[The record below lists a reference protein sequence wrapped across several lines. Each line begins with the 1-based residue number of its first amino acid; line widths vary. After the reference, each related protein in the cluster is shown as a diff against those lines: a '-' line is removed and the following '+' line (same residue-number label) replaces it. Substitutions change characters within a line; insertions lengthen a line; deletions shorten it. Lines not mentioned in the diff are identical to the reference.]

1 MCGIVGTIG
10 KTDTLPF
17 LLEGLGRLEY
27 RGYDSAGVAVVNGT
41 EIQTRKAIGG
51 VSRLVQ
57 AVQENPLHGNP
68 GISHTRWA
76 THGPVTEENAHPHL
90 DASGRLALVHNG
102 VVENHK
108 HLREELVGRGH
119 TFRSQ
124 TDTEVLAHLIGEAFD
139 QNAERNRSA
148 LIHAMQETLRHVRG
162 TYAIAVI
169 HADLGPFLA
178 AARSGSPLV
187 LGVGDQNRFIAS
199 DAAALDG
206 WVEDIIYL
214 KDQDIAALDGETFHI
229 ATVAGGIVTAP
240 KIRKIQVEARATG
253 KGRFP
258 HHMLK
263 EIHEQPDTLREAMK
277 GRLNH
282 EEATARFTGLH
293 RGNEQ
298 LRELKRI
305 ILTGCGTTFHAALA
319 GEYMIE
325 ALARIPVECD
335 YASEFRY
342 RNTPLDPETAVFAMS
357 QSGETA
363 DTLAALRES
372 KRKGALTLGVCNNI
386 FSTISRES
394 DGGIGLRAGVEI
406 GVAATKTFTS
416 ELAILAMLGLMLGRI
431 RDLTQADA
439 EEIIEGLESLPR
451 LVERTLERND
461 LIADIAVKYAKT
473 RNFLFMGRQANFPI
487 ALEGAL
493 KMKEITYIPAS
504 GHPSA
509 ELKHGIIALI
519 NEETPSIV
527 LVPQDEVYEKNISN
541 IEEIKARRGPVIAIG
556 TDGENTLASLCDETI
571 LLPHAPPFLTPF
583 LNAVA
588 LQLLAYHTAVALGCD
603 VDKPRNLAKSV
614 TVE

>member
-1 MCGIVGTIG
+1 MLSG
-10 KTDTLPF
+10 
-17 LLEGLGRLEY
+17 
-27 RGYDSAGVAVVNGT
+27 N
-41 EIQTRKAIGG
+41 EIQTRKAVGG
-51 VSRLVQ
+51 VSQLVDEVERNP
-57 AVQENPLHGNP
+57 VQGSP

-76 THGPVTEENAHPHL
+76 THGSVTTENAHPHL

-108 HLREELVGRGH
+108 HLRDELIGRGH
-119 TFRSQ
+119 IFRSQ
-124 TDTEVLAHLIGEAFD
+124 TDTEVLAHMIGEAFD
-139 QNAERNRSA
+139 QNTERSRSA
-148 LIHAMQETLRHVRG
+148 LLHAMQEALRHVRG
-162 TYAIAVI
+162 PYAI
-169 HADLGPFLA
+169 
-178 AARSGSPLV
+178 
-187 LGVGDQNRFIAS
+187 
-199 DAAALDG
+199 
-206 WVEDIIYL
+206 
-214 KDQDIAALDGETFHI
+214 ALDGESFHLT
-229 ATVAGGIVTAP
+229 TVSGGVASVP
-240 KIRKIQVEARATG
+240 KLRKIEVEARATG
-253 KGRFP
+253 KGLFP

-277 GRLNH
+277 GRLMP
-282 EEATARFTGLH
+282 EESTARFTGLH
-293 RGNEQ
+293 RTNEQ
-298 LRELKRI
+298 LRDLKRI

-325 ALARIPVECD
+325 SLSRIPVECD

-342 RNTPLDPETAVFAMS
+342 RNAPLDPETAVFAMS

-372 KRKGALTLGVCNNI
+372 KRKGALTLGICNNV

-416 ELAILAMLGLMLGRI
+416 ELMILAMLGLMLGRI
-431 RDLTQADA
+431 RDLSQADA
-439 EEIIEGLESLPR
+439 AEIIESLERLPE
-451 LVERTLERND
+451 LVARTLERNN
-461 LIADIAVKYAKT
+461 LIADIAAKYAKT

-487 ALEGAL
+487 AVEGAL
-493 KMKEITYIPAS
+493 KMKEITYIASS

-519 NEETPSIV
+519 NEETPTIV
-527 LVPQDEVYEKNISN
+527 LAPQDDVFEKNVSN

-556 TDGENTLASLCDETI
+556 TEGDNTLASLCDESI
-571 LLPHAPPFLTPF
+571 LLPAAPGFLSPF
-583 LNAVA
+583 LNTVA
-588 LQLLAYHTAVALGCD
+588 LQLLAYHTAVALGCN

>member
-1 MCGIVGTIG
+1 
-10 KTDTLPF
+10 
-17 LLEGLGRLEY
+17 
-27 RGYDSAGVAVVNGT
+27 
-41 EIQTRKAIGG
+41 
-51 VSRLVQ
+51 
-57 AVQENPLHGNP
+57 
-68 GISHTRWA
+68 
-76 THGPVTEENAHPHL
+76 
-90 DASGRLALVHNG
+90 
-102 VVENHK
+102 
-108 HLREELVGRGH
+108 
-119 TFRSQ
+119 
-124 TDTEVLAHLIGEAFD
+124 
-139 QNAERNRSA
+139 
-148 LIHAMQETLRHVRG
+148 
-162 TYAIAVI
+162 
-169 HADLGPFLA
+169 
-178 AARSGSPLV
+178 
-187 LGVGDQNRFIAS
+187 
-199 DAAALDG
+199 
-206 WVEDIIYL
+206 
-214 KDQDIAALDGETFHI
+214 
-229 ATVAGGIVTAP
+229 
-240 KIRKIQVEARATG
+240 
-253 KGRFP
+253 
-258 HHMLK
+258 MLK

-439 EEIIEGLESLPR
+439 EEIIVGLESLPR

-519 NEETPSIV
+519 NEETPSVV
-527 LVPQDEVYEKNISN
+527 LVPQDEVFEKNISN

-583 LNAVA
+583 LNAIA

>member
-27 RGYDSAGVAVVNGT
+27 RGYDSAGVAVVNEN
-41 EIQTRKAIGG
+41 EIKIRKAVGA
-51 VSRLVQ
+51 VSQLVDEVGRNP
-57 AVQENPLHGNP
+57 VQGNP

-76 THGPVTEENAHPHL
+76 THGGVTTENAHPHV

-108 HLREELVGRGH
+108 HLREELIGRGH
-119 TFRSQ
+119 IFRSQ
-124 TDTEVLAHLIGEAFD
+124 TDTEVLAHLIGESFD
-139 QNAERNRSA
+139 QNTNRNRSA
-148 LIHAMQETLRHVRG
+148 LLHAMQEALRHVRG
-162 TYAIAVI
+162 TYAIALI
-169 HADLGPFLA
+169 HADLGRFLA

-187 LGVGDQNRFIAS
+187 LGIGKDSQFIAS

-206 WVEDIIYL
+206 WVQNVVYL
-214 KDQDIAALDGETFHI
+214 KDQDIAALDGESFHI
-229 ATVAGGIVTAP
+229 TKVNGSEATAP
-240 KIRKIQVEARATG
+240 KLQKIEVEARATG
-253 KGRFP
+253 KGVFP
-258 HHMLK
+258 HFMLK
-263 EIHEQPDTLREAMK
+263 EIHEQPHALREAMK
-277 GRLNH
+277 GRMIP

-293 RGNEQ
+293 RTNEQ
-298 LRELKRI
+298 LRDLKRI

-325 ALARIPVECD
+325 EFARIPVECD

-342 RNTPLDPETAVFAMS
+342 RNAPLDTETAVFAMS

-372 KRKGALTLGVCNNI
+372 KRKGALTLGICNNV

-416 ELAILAMLGLMLGRI
+416 ELLILAMLGLMLGRI
-431 RDLTQADA
+431 RDLSQADA
-439 EEIIEGLESLPR
+439 MEIIDGLDELPG
-451 LVERTLERND
+451 LVARTLEREK
-461 LIADIAVKYAKT
+461 LIAGIAAKYAKA

-493 KMKEITYIPAS
+493 KMKEITYIPSA

-519 NEETPSIV
+519 NEETPTIV
-527 LVPQDEVYEKNISN
+527 LAPQDEVFEKNVSN

-556 TDGENTLASLCDETI
+556 TEGDKTLESLCDETI
-571 LLPHAPPFLTPF
+571 LLPAAPGFLSPF
-583 LNAVA
+583 LNTVA
-588 LQLLAYHTAVALGCD
+588 LQLLAYHTAVILGCD

>member
-17 LLEGLGRLEY
+17 LLEGLARLEY
-27 RGYDSAGVAVVNGT
+27 RGYDSAGVAVVNEN
-41 EIQTRKAIGG
+41 EIKIRKAVGG
-51 VSRLVQ
+51 VSQLVEEVGRNP
-57 AVQENPLHGNP
+57 VQGNP

-76 THGPVTEENAHPHL
+76 THGSVTTENAHPHL

-119 TFRSQ
+119 TFHSQ
-124 TDTEVLAHLIGEAFD
+124 TDTEVLAHLIGESFD
-139 QNAERNRSA
+139 QNTDRNRSA
-148 LIHAMQETLRHVRG
+148 LLHAMQEALRHVRG
-162 TYAIAVI
+162 TYAIALI
-169 HADLGPFLA
+169 HADLGRFLA

-187 LGVGDQNRFIAS
+187 LGIGKDAQFIAS

-206 WVEDIIYL
+206 WVQDVVYL
-214 KDQDIAALDGETFHI
+214 KDQDIAALDGESFHI
-229 ATVAGGIVTAP
+229 AKVNGSEAAVP
-240 KIRKIQVEARATG
+240 KLRKIEVEARATG
-253 KGRFP
+253 KGGFP
-258 HHMLK
+258 HFMLK
-263 EIHEQPDTLREAMK
+263 EIHEQPHALREGMK
-277 GRLNH
+277 GRIIL

-293 RGNEQ
+293 RTNEQ
-298 LRELKRI
+298 LRDLKRI

-325 ALARIPVECD
+325 SLARTPVECD

-342 RNTPLDPETAVFAMS
+342 RNAPLDSETAVFVMS

-372 KRKGALTLGVCNNI
+372 KRKGALTLGICNNV
-386 FSTISRES
+386 FSTIGRES

-416 ELAILAMLGLMLGRI
+416 ELLILAMLGLMLGRI
-431 RDLTQADA
+431 RDLSQADGM
-439 EEIIEGLESLPR
+439 EVIEGLDELPG
-451 LVERTLERND
+451 LVARTLEREQI
-461 LIADIAVKYAKT
+461 IAGIAAKYAT
-473 RNFLFMGRQANFPI
+473 ARNFLFMGRQANFPI

-493 KMKEITYIPAS
+493 KMKEITYIPSA

-519 NEETPSIV
+519 NEETPTIV
-527 LVPQDEVYEKNISN
+527 LAPQDEVFEKNISN

-556 TDGENTLASLCDETI
+556 SEGDKTLESLCDATI
-571 LLPHAPPFLTPF
+571 LLPAAPAFLSPF
-583 LNAVA
+583 LNTVA
-588 LQLLAYHTAVALGCD
+588 LQLLAYHTAVILGCD
-603 VDKPRNLAKSV
+603 VDKPRNLAKCV

>member
-27 RGYDSAGVAVVNGT
+27 RGYDSAGVAVVNEN
-41 EIQTRKAIGG
+41 EIKIRKAVGG
-51 VSRLVQ
+51 VSQLVEEVGRNP
-57 AVQENPLHGNP
+57 VQGNP

-76 THGPVTEENAHPHL
+76 THGGVTTENAHPHV

-108 HLREELVGRGH
+108 HLREELIGRGH
-119 TFRSQ
+119 IFRSQ
-124 TDTEVLAHLIGEAFD
+124 TDTEVLAHLIGESFD
-139 QNAERNRSA
+139 QNTDRNRSA
-148 LIHAMQETLRHVRG
+148 LLHAMQEALRHVRG
-162 TYAIAVI
+162 TYAIALI
-169 HADLGPFLA
+169 HADLGRFLA

-187 LGVGDQNRFIAS
+187 LGIGKDSQFIAS

-206 WVEDIIYL
+206 WVQDVVYL
-214 KDQDIAALDGETFHI
+214 KDQDIAALDGESFHI
-229 ATVAGGIVTAP
+229 AKVNGSEAAVP
-240 KIRKIQVEARATG
+240 KLRKIEVEARATG
-253 KGRFP
+253 KGVFP
-258 HHMLK
+258 HFMLK
-263 EIHEQPDTLREAMK
+263 EIHEQPHALREAMK
-277 GRLNH
+277 GRMIP

-293 RGNEQ
+293 RTNEQ
-298 LRELKRI
+298 LRDLNRI

-325 ALARIPVECD
+325 EFARIPVECD

-342 RNTPLDPETAVFAMS
+342 RNAPLDTETAVFAMS

-372 KRKGALTLGVCNNI
+372 KRKGALTLGICNNV

-416 ELAILAMLGLMLGRI
+416 ELLILAMLGLMLGRI
-431 RDLTQADA
+431 RDLSQADA
-439 EEIIEGLESLPR
+439 MEIIDGFDNLPGL
-451 LVERTLERND
+451 VARTLECEQV
-461 LIADIAVKYAKT
+461 IAGIAAKYAKA

-493 KMKEITYIPAS
+493 KMKEITYIPSA

-519 NEETPSIV
+519 NEETPTIV
-527 LVPQDEVYEKNISN
+527 LAPQDEVFEKNVSN
-541 IEEIKARRGPVIAIG
+541 IEEIRARRGPVIAIG
-556 TDGENTLASLCDETI
+556 TEGDKTLESLCDETI
-571 LLPHAPPFLTPF
+571 LLPAAPGFLSPF
-583 LNAVA
+583 LNTVA
-588 LQLLAYHTAVALGCD
+588 LQLLAYHTAVILGCD

>member
-1 MCGIVGTIG
+1 MCGIVGAIG
-10 KTDTLPF
+10 KMDTLPF

-27 RGYDSAGVAVVNGT
+27 RGYDSAGVAVLNGN
-41 EIQTRKAIGG
+41 EVQTRKALGG
-51 VSRLVQ
+51 VARLVQ
-57 AVQENPLHGNP
+57 EVAENPLKGSP

-76 THGPVTEENAHPHL
+76 THGAVTPENAHPHL

-108 HLREELVGRGH
+108 HLREELAGRGH
-119 TFRSQ
+119 IFRSQ
-124 TDTEVLAHLIGEAFD
+124 TDTEVLAHLIGEVFD
-139 QNAERNRSA
+139 QSAERNRSA

-162 TYAIAVI
+162 TYAIAII

-187 LGVGDQNRFIAS
+187 LGIGKEAGFIAS

-206 WVEDIIYL
+206 WVEDLIYL
-214 KDQDIAALDGETFHI
+214 KDQDIAALDGETFHL
-229 ATVAGGIVTAP
+229 ATVSGNTAGAP
-240 KIRKIQVEARATG
+240 KLRKIEVEARSNG

-263 EIHEQPDTLREAMK
+263 EIHEQPDTLREGMK
-277 GRLNH
+277 GRLCQDQ
-282 EEATARFTGLH
+282 ATVRFTGLH
-293 RGNEQ
+293 RSNEQ
-298 LRELKRI
+298 LREVKRI

-319 GEYMIE
+319 GEYLIE
-325 ALARIPVECD
+325 GIAQLPVECD

-342 RNTPLDPETAVFAMS
+342 RNAPLDAETAVFAMS

-372 KRKGALTLGVCNNI
+372 KRKGALTLGICNNV

-416 ELAILAMLGLMLGRI
+416 ELLILAMLGLLLGRI
-431 RDLTQADA
+431 RNLSQTDA
-439 EEIIEGLESLPR
+439 AKIIEGLENLPSL
-451 LVERTLERND
+451 VARTLERESQITE
-461 LIADIAVKYAKT
+461 IATKYAKT
-473 RNFLFMGRQANFPI
+473 RNFLFMGRQSNFPI

-519 NEETPSIV
+519 NEETPTVV
-527 LVPQDEVYEKNISN
+527 LAPQDEVFEKNVSN

-556 TDGENTLASLCDETI
+556 TQGDNTLTSLCDETI
-571 LLPHAPPFLTPF
+571 LLPETTSYLNPF
-583 LNAVA
+583 LNTVA
-588 LQLLAYHTAVALGCD
+588 LQLLAYHTAVVLGCD

>member
-27 RGYDSAGVAVVNGT
+27 RGYDSAGVAVVNDN
-41 EIQTRKAIGG
+41 EIKIRKAVGG
-51 VSRLVQ
+51 VSRLVEEVGRNP
-57 AVQENPLHGNP
+57 VQGNP

-76 THGPVTEENAHPHL
+76 THGSVTTENAHPHL

-124 TDTEVLAHLIGEAFD
+124 TDTEVLAHLIGESFD
-139 QNAERNRSA
+139 QNTDRNRSA
-148 LIHAMQETLRHVRG
+148 LLHAMQEALRHVRG
-162 TYAIAVI
+162 TYAIALI
-169 HADLGPFLA
+169 HADLGRFLA

-187 LGVGDQNRFIAS
+187 LGIGKDAQFIAS

-206 WVEDIIYL
+206 WVQDVIYL
-214 KDQDIAALDGETFHI
+214 KDQDIAALDGESFHI
-229 ATVAGGIVTAP
+229 AKVNGSEASVP
-240 KIRKIQVEARATG
+240 KLRKIEVEARATG
-253 KGRFP
+253 KGGFP
-258 HHMLK
+258 HFMLK
-263 EIHEQPDTLREAMK
+263 EIHEQPHALREAMK
-277 GRLNH
+277 GRIIP

-293 RGNEQ
+293 RTNEQ
-298 LRELKRI
+298 LRDLKRI

-325 ALARIPVECD
+325 DLARIPVECD

-342 RNTPLDPETAVFAMS
+342 RNAPLDSETAVFAMS

-372 KRKGALTLGVCNNI
+372 KRKGALTLGICNNV

-416 ELAILAMLGLMLGRI
+416 ELLILAMLGLMLGRI
-431 RDLTQADA
+431 RDLSQADA
-439 EEIIEGLESLPR
+439 LEIINGLDELPG
-451 LVERTLERND
+451 LVARTLEREQT
-461 LIADIAVKYAKT
+461 IAGIAAKYAKA

-493 KMKEITYIPAS
+493 KMKEITYIPSA

-519 NEETPSIV
+519 NEETPTIV
-527 LVPQDEVYEKNISN
+527 LAPQDEVFEKNVSN

-556 TDGENTLASLCDETI
+556 TEGDKTLESLCDETI
-571 LLPHAPPFLTPF
+571 LLPAAPGFLSPF
-583 LNAVA
+583 LNTVA
-588 LQLLAYHTAVALGCD
+588 LQLLAYHTAVILGCD

>member
-27 RGYDSAGVAVVNGT
+27 RGYDSAGVAVLSGN
-41 EIQTRKAIGG
+41 EIQTRKAVGG
-51 VSRLVQ
+51 VAHLVEEV
-57 AVQENPLHGNP
+57 ANNPLQGNP

-76 THGPVTEENAHPHL
+76 THGGVTTENAHPHL
-90 DASGRLALVHNG
+90 DASGKLALVHNG

-108 HLREELVGRGH
+108 HLREELIGRGH
-119 TFRSQ
+119 VFRSQ

-139 QNAERNRSA
+139 QNTDRNRSA
-148 LIHAMQETLRHVRG
+148 LLHAMQEALRHVRG

-169 HADLGPFLA
+169 HADLGRFLA

-187 LGVGDQNRFIAS
+187 LGIGKDAQFIAS

-206 WVEDIIYL
+206 WVQDIIYL
-214 KDQDIAALDGETFHI
+214 KDQDIAALDGESFHL
-229 ATVAGGIVTAP
+229 ATVNGSTAAAP
-240 KIRKIQVEARATG
+240 KLRKIEVEARATG
-253 KGRFP
+253 KGLFP

-277 GRLNH
+277 GRLIP

-293 RGNEQ
+293 RTNEQ
-298 LRELKRI
+298 LRDLKRI

-325 ALARIPVECD
+325 SLSRIPVECD

-342 RNTPLDPETAVFAMS
+342 RNAPLDPETAVFAMS

-372 KRKGALTLGVCNNI
+372 KRKGALTLGICNNV

-394 DGGIGLRAGVEI
+394 DGGVGLRAGVEI

-416 ELAILAMLGLMLGRI
+416 ELVILAMLGLMLGRI
-431 RDLTQADA
+431 RDLSQADA
-439 EEIIEGLESLPR
+439 AEIIESLERLPD
-451 LVERTLERND
+451 LVARTLERD
-461 LIADIAVKYAKT
+461 TLIAEIAAKYAKT

-493 KMKEITYIPAS
+493 KMKEITYIASS

-519 NEETPSIV
+519 NEETPTIV
-527 LVPQDEVYEKNISN
+527 LAPQDDVFEKNVSN
-541 IEEIKARRGPVIAIG
+541 IEEIKARRGPVIGIG
-556 TDGENTLASLCDETI
+556 TDGDGTLASVCDDTV
-571 LLPHAPPFLTPF
+571 LLPAAPGFLTPF
-583 LNAVA
+583 LNTIA
-588 LQLLAYHTAVALGCD
+588 LQLLAYHAAVALGCN

>member
-27 RGYDSAGVAVVNGT
+27 RGYDSAGVAVVNEN
-41 EIQTRKAIGG
+41 EIKIRKAVGA
-51 VSRLVQ
+51 VSQLVDEVGRNP
-57 AVQENPLHGNP
+57 VQGNP

-76 THGPVTEENAHPHL
+76 THGGVTTENAHPHV

-108 HLREELVGRGH
+108 HLREELIGRGH
-119 TFRSQ
+119 IFRSQ
-124 TDTEVLAHLIGEAFD
+124 TDTEVLAHLIGESFD
-139 QNAERNRSA
+139 QNTNRNRSA
-148 LIHAMQETLRHVRG
+148 LLHAMQEALRHVRG
-162 TYAIAVI
+162 TYAIALI
-169 HADLGPFLA
+169 HADLGRFLA

-187 LGVGDQNRFIAS
+187 LGIGKDSQFIAS

-206 WVEDIIYL
+206 WVQDVVYL
-214 KDQDIAALDGETFHI
+214 KDQDIAALDGESFHI
-229 ATVAGGIVTAP
+229 TKVNGSEATAP
-240 KIRKIQVEARATG
+240 KLQKIEVEARATG
-253 KGRFP
+253 KGVFP
-258 HHMLK
+258 HFMLK
-263 EIHEQPDTLREAMK
+263 EIHEQPHALREAMK
-277 GRLNH
+277 GRMIP

-293 RGNEQ
+293 RTNEQ
-298 LRELKRI
+298 LRDLKRI

-325 ALARIPVECD
+325 ELARIPVECD

-342 RNTPLDPETAVFAMS
+342 RNAPLDSETAVFAMS

-372 KRKGALTLGVCNNI
+372 KRKGALTLGICNNV

-416 ELAILAMLGLMLGRI
+416 ELLILAMLGLMLGRI
-431 RDLTQADA
+431 RDLSQADA
-439 EEIIEGLESLPR
+439 LEIINGLDELPG
-451 LVERTLERND
+451 LVARTLEREQI
-461 LIADIAVKYAKT
+461 IAGIAAKYAKA

-493 KMKEITYIPAS
+493 KMKEITYIPSA

-519 NEETPSIV
+519 NEETPTIV
-527 LVPQDEVYEKNISN
+527 LAPQDEVFEKNVSN

-556 TDGENTLASLCDETI
+556 TEGDKTLESLCDETI
-571 LLPHAPPFLTPF
+571 LLPAVPGFLSPF
-583 LNAVA
+583 LNTVA
-588 LQLLAYHTAVALGCD
+588 LQLLAYHTAVILGCD

>member
-27 RGYDSAGVAVVNGT
+27 RGYDSAGVAVVNEN
-41 EIQTRKAIGG
+41 EIKIRKAVGG
-51 VSRLVQ
+51 VSQLVEEVGRNP
-57 AVQENPLHGNP
+57 VQGNP

-76 THGPVTEENAHPHL
+76 THGSVTMENAHPHM

-119 TFRSQ
+119 TFHSQ
-124 TDTEVLAHLIGEAFD
+124 TDTEVLAHLIGESFD
-139 QNAERNRSA
+139 QNADRNRSA
-148 LIHAMQETLRHVRG
+148 LLHAMQEALRHVRG
-162 TYAIAVI
+162 TYAIALI
-169 HADLGPFLA
+169 HADLGRFLA

-187 LGVGDQNRFIAS
+187 LGIGKDAQFIAS

-206 WVEDIIYL
+206 WVQDVVYL
-214 KDQDIAALDGETFHI
+214 KDQDIAALDGESFHI
-229 ATVAGGIVTAP
+229 AKVNGSEAAVP
-240 KIRKIQVEARATG
+240 KLRKIEVEARATG
-253 KGRFP
+253 KGGFP
-258 HHMLK
+258 HFMLK
-263 EIHEQPDTLREAMK
+263 EIHEQPHALREAMK
-277 GRLNH
+277 GRIIL

-293 RGNEQ
+293 RTNEQ
-298 LRELKRI
+298 LRDLKRI

-325 ALARIPVECD
+325 SLARIPVECD

-342 RNTPLDPETAVFAMS
+342 RNAPLDSETAVFVMS

-372 KRKGALTLGVCNNI
+372 KRKGALTLGICNNI
-386 FSTISRES
+386 FSTIGRES

-416 ELAILAMLGLMLGRI
+416 ELLILAMLGLMLGRI
-431 RDLTQADA
+431 RDLSQADA
-439 EEIIEGLESLPR
+439 MEVIEGLDELPG
-451 LVERTLERND
+451 LVARTLEREQI
-461 LIADIAVKYAKT
+461 IAGIAAKYAT
-473 RNFLFMGRQANFPI
+473 ARNFLFMGRQANFPI

-493 KMKEITYIPAS
+493 KMKEITYIPSA

-519 NEETPSIV
+519 NEETPTIV
-527 LVPQDEVYEKNISN
+527 HAPQDEVFEKNVSN
-541 IEEIKARRGPVIAIG
+541 IEEIRARRGPVIAIG
-556 TDGENTLASLCDETI
+556 TEGDKTLESLCDETI
-571 LLPHAPPFLTPF
+571 LLPAAPGFLSPF
-583 LNAVA
+583 LNTVA
-588 LQLLAYHTAVALGCD
+588 LQLLAYHTAVILGCD

>member
-10 KTDTLPF
+10 KSDTLPF

-27 RGYDSAGVAVVNGT
+27 RGYDSAGVAVLNGNG
-41 EIQTRKAIGG
+41 IQTRKAIGG
-51 VSRLVQ
+51 VSRLVK
-57 AVQENPLHGNP
+57 AVQENPVHGNP

-76 THGPVTEENAHPHL
+76 THGAVTEENAHPHL

-139 QNAERNRSA
+139 QNTERNRSA
-148 LIHAMQETLRHVRG
+148 LLHAMQETLRHVRG

-187 LGVGDQNRFIAS
+187 LGIGDENRFIAS

-229 ATVAGGIVTAP
+229 ATVDGGISAAP
-240 KIRKIQVEARATG
+240 KIRKIEVEARATG

-263 EIHEQPDTLREAMK
+263 EIHEQPETLREAMK

-342 RNTPLDPETAVFAMS
+342 RNSPLDPETAVFAMS

-372 KRKGALTLGVCNNI
+372 KRKGALTLGICNNV

-431 RDLTQADA
+431 RDLTQSEAA
-439 EEIIEGLESLPR
+439 EIIEGLESLPR
-451 LVERTLERND
+451 LVARTLERND
-461 LIADIAVKYAKT
+461 LIASIAVKYAKT
-473 RNFLFMGRQANFPI
+473 RNYLFMGRQANFPI

-527 LVPQDEVYEKNISN
+527 LAPQDEVFEKNVSN

>member
-27 RGYDSAGVAVVNGT
+27 RGYDSAGVAVLSGN
-41 EIQTRKAIGG
+41 EIKIRKAVGG
-51 VSRLVQ
+51 VSQLVDEVGRNP
-57 AVQENPLHGNP
+57 VQGNP

-76 THGPVTEENAHPHL
+76 THGGVTTANAHPHL
-90 DASGRLALVHNG
+90 DASGKLALVHNG
-102 VVENHK
+102 VLENHK
-108 HLREELVGRGH
+108 HLREELIGRGH
-119 TFRSQ
+119 AFRSE
-124 TDTEVLAHLIGEAFD
+124 TDTEVLAHLIGEVFD
-139 QNAERNRSA
+139 QNSERNRPA
-148 LIHAMQETLRHVRG
+148 LLHAMQEALRRVRG

-169 HADLGPFLA
+169 HADLGRFLG

-187 LGVGDQNRFIAS
+187 LGIGREAQFIAS

-206 WVEDIIYL
+206 WAQDVIYL
-214 KDQDIAALDGETFHI
+214 KDQDIAALDGESFLL
-229 ATVAGGIVTAP
+229 AKVDGMEAAAP
-240 KIRKIQVEARATG
+240 KLRKIQIESRATG
-253 KGRFP
+253 KGPFP
-258 HHMLK
+258 HYMLK
-263 EIHEQPDTLREAMK
+263 EIHEQPQALREAMK
-277 GRLNH
+277 GRMAP
-282 EEATARFTGLH
+282 EDGGVRFTGLH
-293 RGNEQ
+293 RTNEQ

-325 ALARIPVECD
+325 YLARIPVECD

-342 RNTPLDPETAVFAMS
+342 RNAPLDSETAVFAMS

-372 KRKGALTLGVCNNI
+372 KRKGALTLGICNNV

-394 DGGIGLRAGVEI
+394 DGGIGLRAGAEI

-416 ELAILAMLGLMLGRI
+416 ELLILTMLGLMLGRI
-431 RDLTQADA
+431 RDLSESDA
-439 EEIIEGLESLPR
+439 MEIIRGLEDLPG
-451 LVERTLERND
+451 LVARTIESEQR
-461 LIADIAVKYAKT
+461 IADIAAKYAKA

-493 KMKEITYIPAS
+493 KMKEITYIPAA

-519 NEETPSIV
+519 NEETPTIV
-527 LVPQDEVYEKNISN
+527 LAPQDEVFEKNVGN

-556 TDGENTLASLCDETI
+556 TEGDATLASLCDDSI
-571 LLPHAPPFLTPF
+571 LLPSGPGFLSPF

-588 LQLLAYHTAVALGCD
+588 LQLLAYHTAVILGCD

>member
-27 RGYDSAGVAVVNGT
+27 RGYDSAGVAVVNEN
-41 EIQTRKAIGG
+41 EIKIRKAVGA
-51 VSRLVQ
+51 VSQLVDEVGRNP
-57 AVQENPLHGNP
+57 VQGNP

-76 THGPVTEENAHPHL
+76 THGGVTTENAHPHV

-108 HLREELVGRGH
+108 HLREELIGRGH
-119 TFRSQ
+119 IFRSQ
-124 TDTEVLAHLIGEAFD
+124 TDTEVLAHLIGESFD
-139 QNAERNRSA
+139 QNTNRNRSA
-148 LIHAMQETLRHVRG
+148 LLHAMQEALRHVRG
-162 TYAIAVI
+162 TYAIALI
-169 HADLGPFLA
+169 HADLGRFLA

-187 LGVGDQNRFIAS
+187 LGIGKDSQFIAS

-206 WVEDIIYL
+206 WVQDVVYL
-214 KDQDIAALDGETFHI
+214 KDQDIAALDGESFHI
-229 ATVAGGIVTAP
+229 TKVNGSEATAP
-240 KIRKIQVEARATG
+240 KLQKIEVEARATG
-253 KGRFP
+253 KGVFP
-258 HHMLK
+258 HFMLK
-263 EIHEQPDTLREAMK
+263 EIHEQPHALREAMK
-277 GRLNH
+277 GRMIP

-293 RGNEQ
+293 RTNEQ
-298 LRELKRI
+298 LRDLKRI

-325 ALARIPVECD
+325 DLARIPVECD

-342 RNTPLDPETAVFAMS
+342 RNAPLDSETAVFAMS

-372 KRKGALTLGVCNNI
+372 KRKGALTLGICNNV

-416 ELAILAMLGLMLGRI
+416 ELLILAMLGLMLGRI
-431 RDLTQADA
+431 RDLSQADA
-439 EEIIEGLESLPR
+439 MEIIDGLDELPG
-451 LVERTLERND
+451 LVARTLEREK
-461 LIADIAVKYAKT
+461 LIAGIAAKYAKA

-493 KMKEITYIPAS
+493 KMKEITYIPSA

-519 NEETPSIV
+519 NEETPTIV
-527 LVPQDEVYEKNISN
+527 LAPQDEVFEKNVSN

-556 TDGENTLASLCDETI
+556 TEGDKTLESLCDETI
-571 LLPHAPPFLTPF
+571 LLPAAPGFLSPF
-583 LNAVA
+583 LNTVA
-588 LQLLAYHTAVALGCD
+588 LQLLAYHTAVILGCD

>member
-1 MCGIVGTIG
+1 MCGIVGAVG
-10 KTDTLPF
+10 ENDTMPF

-27 RGYDSAGVAVVNGT
+27 RGYDSAGVAVLNRN
-41 EIQTRKAIGG
+41 EIETRKALGG
-51 VSRLVQ
+51 VARLVQ
-57 AVQENPLHGNP
+57 EVAEHPLRGSP

-76 THGPVTEENAHPHL
+76 THGAVTPENAHPHL

-102 VVENHK
+102 VIENHK
-108 HLREELVGRGH
+108 HLREELAGRGH
-119 TFRSQ
+119 IFRSQ
-124 TDTEVLAHLIGEAFD
+124 TDTEVLAHLIGETFD
-139 QNAERNRSA
+139 QTPARNRSA

-162 TYAIAVI
+162 TYAIAII
-169 HADLGPFLA
+169 HADLGQFLA

-187 LGVGDQNRFIAS
+187 LGIGKEARFVAS
-199 DAAALDG
+199 DGAALDG
-206 WVEDIIYL
+206 WVDDLIYL
-214 KDQDIAALDGETFHI
+214 KDQDIAALDGETFHL
-229 ATVAGGIVTAP
+229 ATVSGNSAGAP
-240 KIRKIQVEARATG
+240 KLRKIEVEARSTG

-263 EIHEQPDTLREAMK
+263 EIHEQPETLREGMK
-277 GRLNH
+277 GRLCH
-282 EEATARFTGLH
+282 EEATVRFTGLH
-293 RGNEQ
+293 RTNEQ
-298 LRELKRI
+298 LRDLKRI

-319 GEYMIE
+319 GEYLIE
-325 ALARIPVECD
+325 GISQVPVECD

-342 RNTPLDPETAVFAMS
+342 RNAPLDPETAVFAMS

-372 KRKGALTLGVCNNI
+372 KRKGALTLGICNNV

-416 ELAILAMLGLMLGRI
+416 ELLILAMLGLLLGRI
-431 RDLTQADA
+431 RNLSHGDA
-439 EEIIEGLESLPR
+439 AEIIESLERLPEM
-451 LVERTLERND
+451 VARTLERD
-461 LIADIAVKYAKT
+461 ARIAEIASKYAKT
-473 RNFLFMGRQANFPI
+473 RNFLFLGRQANFPI

-504 GHPSA
+504 GHPTA
-509 ELKHGIIALI
+509 ELKHGIIALV
-519 NEETPSIV
+519 NEETPTIV
-527 LVPQDEVYEKNISN
+527 LAPQDEVFEKNISN

-556 TDGENTLASLCDETI
+556 TQGDNTLGSLCDETI
-571 LLPHAPPFLTPF
+571 LLPEGPLMLAPF
-583 LNAVA
+583 LNTVA

>member
-1 MCGIVGTIG
+1 M
-10 KTDTLPF
+10 
-17 LLEGLGRLEY
+17 
-27 RGYDSAGVAVVNGT
+27 AVVNDN
-41 EIQTRKAIGG
+41 EIKIRKAVGG
-51 VSRLVQ
+51 VSRLVEEVGRNP
-57 AVQENPLHGNP
+57 VQGNP

-76 THGPVTEENAHPHL
+76 THGSVTTENAHPHL

-124 TDTEVLAHLIGEAFD
+124 TDTEVLAHLIGESFD
-139 QNAERNRSA
+139 QNTDRNRSA
-148 LIHAMQETLRHVRG
+148 LLHAMQEALRHVRG
-162 TYAIAVI
+162 TYAIALI
-169 HADLGPFLA
+169 HADLGRFLA

-187 LGVGDQNRFIAS
+187 LGIGKDAQFIAS

-206 WVEDIIYL
+206 WVQDVIYL
-214 KDQDIAALDGETFHI
+214 KDQDIAALDGESFHI
-229 ATVAGGIVTAP
+229 AKVNGSEASVP
-240 KIRKIQVEARATG
+240 KLRKIEVEARATG
-253 KGRFP
+253 KGGFP
-258 HHMLK
+258 HFMLK
-263 EIHEQPDTLREAMK
+263 EIHEQPHALREAMK
-277 GRLNH
+277 GRIIP

-293 RGNEQ
+293 RTNEQ
-298 LRELKRI
+298 LRDLKRI

-325 ALARIPVECD
+325 DLARIPVECD

-342 RNTPLDPETAVFAMS
+342 RNAPLDSETAVFAMS

-372 KRKGALTLGVCNNI
+372 KRKGALTLGICNNV

-416 ELAILAMLGLMLGRI
+416 ELLILAMLGLMLGRI
-431 RDLTQADA
+431 RDLSQADA
-439 EEIIEGLESLPR
+439 LEIINGLDELPG
-451 LVERTLERND
+451 LVARTLEREQT
-461 LIADIAVKYAKT
+461 IAGIAAKYAKA

-493 KMKEITYIPAS
+493 KMKEITYIPSA

-519 NEETPSIV
+519 NEETPTIV
-527 LVPQDEVYEKNISN
+527 LAPQDEVFEKNVSN

-556 TDGENTLASLCDETI
+556 TEGDKTLESLCDETI
-571 LLPHAPPFLTPF
+571 LLPAAPGFLSPF
-583 LNAVA
+583 LNTVA
-588 LQLLAYHTAVALGCD
+588 LQILAYHTAVILGCD

>member
-27 RGYDSAGVAVVNGT
+27 RGYDSAGVAVVNEN
-41 EIQTRKAIGG
+41 EIKIRKAVGG
-51 VSRLVQ
+51 VSRLVEEVGRNP
-57 AVQENPLHGNP
+57 VQGNP

-76 THGPVTEENAHPHL
+76 THGSVTTENAHPHV

-119 TFRSQ
+119 IFRSQ
-124 TDTEVLAHLIGEAFD
+124 TDTEVLAHLIGESFD
-139 QNAERNRSA
+139 QNTDRNRSA
-148 LIHAMQETLRHVRG
+148 LLHAMQEALRHVRG
-162 TYAIAVI
+162 TYAIALI
-169 HADLGPFLA
+169 HADLGRFLA

-187 LGVGDQNRFIAS
+187 LGIGKDAQFIAS

-206 WVEDIIYL
+206 WVQDVIYL
-214 KDQDIAALDGETFHI
+214 KDQDIAALDGESFHI
-229 ATVAGGIVTAP
+229 AKVNGSEAAVP
-240 KIRKIQVEARATG
+240 KLRKIEVEARATG
-253 KGRFP
+253 KGGFP
-258 HHMLK
+258 HFMLK
-263 EIHEQPDTLREAMK
+263 EIHEQPHALREAMK
-277 GRLNH
+277 GRIIA

-293 RGNEQ
+293 RTNEQ
-298 LRELKRI
+298 LRDLKRI

-325 ALARIPVECD
+325 DLARIPVECD

-342 RNTPLDPETAVFAMS
+342 RNAPLDSETAVFAMS

-372 KRKGALTLGVCNNI
+372 KRKGALTLGICNNV

-416 ELAILAMLGLMLGRI
+416 ELLILAMLGLMLGRI
-431 RDLTQADA
+431 RDLSQADA
-439 EEIIEGLESLPR
+439 LEIINGLDELPG
-451 LVERTLERND
+451 LVARTLEREQ
-461 LIADIAVKYAKT
+461 LIAGIAAKYAKA

-493 KMKEITYIPAS
+493 KMKEITYIPSA

-519 NEETPSIV
+519 NEETPTIV
-527 LVPQDEVYEKNISN
+527 LAPQDEVFEKNVSN

-556 TDGENTLASLCDETI
+556 TEGDKTLESLCDETI
-571 LLPHAPPFLTPF
+571 LLPAVPGFLSPF
-583 LNAVA
+583 LNTVA
-588 LQLLAYHTAVALGCD
+588 LQLLAYHTAVILGCD

>member
-27 RGYDSAGVAVVNGT
+27 RGYDSAGVAVVNEN
-41 EIQTRKAIGG
+41 EIKIRKAVGG
-51 VSRLVQ
+51 VSQLVEEVGRNP
-57 AVQENPLHGNP
+57 VQGNP

-76 THGPVTEENAHPHL
+76 THGSVTMENAHPHM

-108 HLREELVGRGH
+108 HLREELIGRGH
-119 TFRSQ
+119 IFRSQ
-124 TDTEVLAHLIGEAFD
+124 TDTEVLAHLIGESFD
-139 QNAERNRSA
+139 QNTDRNRSA
-148 LIHAMQETLRHVRG
+148 LLHAMQEALRHVRG
-162 TYAIAVI
+162 TYAIALI
-169 HADLGPFLA
+169 HADLGRFLA

-187 LGVGDQNRFIAS
+187 LGIGKDSQFIAS

-206 WVEDIIYL
+206 WVQDVVYL
-214 KDQDIAALDGETFHI
+214 KDQDIAALDGESFHI
-229 ATVAGGIVTAP
+229 AKVNGSEAAVP
-240 KIRKIQVEARATG
+240 KLRKIEVEARATG
-253 KGRFP
+253 KGVFP
-258 HHMLK
+258 HFMLK
-263 EIHEQPDTLREAMK
+263 EIHEQPHALREAMK
-277 GRLNH
+277 GRMIP
-282 EEATARFTGLH
+282 EEATAHFTGLH
-293 RGNEQ
+293 RTNEQ
-298 LRELKRI
+298 LRDLKRI

-325 ALARIPVECD
+325 DFARIPVECD

-342 RNTPLDPETAVFAMS
+342 RNAPLDTETAVFAMS

-372 KRKGALTLGVCNNI
+372 KRKGALTLGICNNV

-416 ELAILAMLGLMLGRI
+416 ELLILAMLGLMLGRI
-431 RDLTQADA
+431 RDLSQADA
-439 EEIIEGLESLPR
+439 IEIIDGLDELPG
-451 LVERTLERND
+451 LVARTLEREQ
-461 LIADIAVKYAKT
+461 LIAGIAAKYAKA

-493 KMKEITYIPAS
+493 KMKEITYIPSA

-519 NEETPSIV
+519 NEETPTIV
-527 LVPQDEVYEKNISN
+527 LAPKDEVFEKNVSN
-541 IEEIKARRGPVIAIG
+541 IEEIRARRGPVIAIG
-556 TDGENTLASLCDETI
+556 TEGDKTLESLCDETI
-571 LLPHAPPFLTPF
+571 LLPAAPGFLSPF
-583 LNAVA
+583 LNTVA
-588 LQLLAYHTAVALGCD
+588 LQLLAYHTAVILGCD

>member
-1 MCGIVGTIG
+1 MCGIIGTIG

-27 RGYDSAGVAVVNGT
+27 RGYDSAGVAVLNEN
-41 EIQTRKAIGG
+41 EIKIRKAVGG
-51 VSRLVQ
+51 VSQLVGEVGRNP
-57 AVQENPLHGNP
+57 VQGNP

-76 THGPVTEENAHPHL
+76 THGSVTTENAHPHM

-108 HLREELVGRGH
+108 HLREELIGRGH
-119 TFRSQ
+119 IFRSQ
-124 TDTEVLAHLIGEAFD
+124 TDTEVLAHLIGESFD
-139 QNAERNRSA
+139 QNTNRNRSA
-148 LIHAMQETLRHVRG
+148 LLHAMQEALRHVRG
-162 TYAIAVI
+162 TYAIALI
-169 HADLGPFLA
+169 HADLGRFLA

-187 LGVGDQNRFIAS
+187 LGIGKDSQFIAS

-206 WVEDIIYL
+206 WVKDVVYL
-214 KDQDIAALDGETFHI
+214 KDQDIAALDGESFHI
-229 ATVAGGIVTAP
+229 AKVNGSEAAVP
-240 KIRKIQVEARATG
+240 KLQKIEVEARATG
-253 KGRFP
+253 KGGFP
-258 HHMLK
+258 HFMLK
-263 EIHEQPDTLREAMK
+263 EIHEQPHALREAMK
-277 GRLNH
+277 GRIIP

-293 RGNEQ
+293 RTNEQ
-298 LRELKRI
+298 LRDLKRI

-325 ALARIPVECD
+325 GLARIPVECD

-342 RNTPLDPETAVFAMS
+342 RNAPLDSETAVFAMS

-372 KRKGALTLGVCNNI
+372 KRKGALTLGICNNV

-416 ELAILAMLGLMLGRI
+416 ELLILTMLGLMLGRI
-431 RDLTQADA
+431 RDLSQADA
-439 EEIIEGLESLPR
+439 MEIIDGLDELPG
-451 LVERTLERND
+451 LVARTLEREQ
-461 LIADIAVKYAKT
+461 LIAGIAAKYAKA

-493 KMKEITYIPAS
+493 KMKEITYIPSA

-519 NEETPSIV
+519 NEETPTIV
-527 LVPQDEVYEKNISN
+527 LVPQDEVFEKNVSN

-556 TDGENTLASLCDETI
+556 TDGDKTLESLCDETI
-571 LLPHAPPFLTPF
+571 LLPAAPGFLSPF
-583 LNAVA
+583 LNTVA
-588 LQLLAYHTAVALGCD
+588 LQLLAYHTAVILGCD

>member
-10 KTDTLPF
+10 KSDTLPF

-27 RGYDSAGVAVVNGT
+27 RGYDSAGVAVLNGNG
-41 EIQTRKAIGG
+41 IQTRKAIGG
-51 VSRLVQ
+51 VSRLVK
-57 AVQENPLHGNP
+57 AVQKNPVHGNP

-76 THGPVTEENAHPHL
+76 THGAVTEENAHPHL

-139 QNAERNRSA
+139 QNTERNRSA
-148 LIHAMQETLRHVRG
+148 LVHAMQETLRHVRG

-187 LGVGDQNRFIAS
+187 LGIGDENRFIAS

-229 ATVAGGIVTAP
+229 ATVDGGISAAP
-240 KIRKIQVEARATG
+240 KIRKIEVEARATG

-263 EIHEQPDTLREAMK
+263 EIHEQPETLREAMK

-342 RNTPLDPETAVFAMS
+342 RNSPLDPETAVFAMS

-372 KRKGALTLGVCNNI
+372 KRKGALTLGICNNV

-431 RDLTQADA
+431 RDLTQSEAA
-439 EEIIEGLESLPR
+439 EIIEGLESLPR
-451 LVERTLERND
+451 LVARTLERND
-461 LIADIAVKYAKT
+461 LIASIAVKYAKT
-473 RNFLFMGRQANFPI
+473 RNYLFMGRQANFPI

-527 LVPQDEVYEKNISN
+527 LAPQDEVFEKNVSN

>member
-10 KTDTLPF
+10 KSDTLPF

-27 RGYDSAGVAVVNGT
+27 RGYDSAGVAVLNGNG
-41 EIQTRKAIGG
+41 IQTRKAIGG
-51 VSRLVQ
+51 VSRLVK
-57 AVQENPLHGNP
+57 AVQENPVHGNP

-76 THGPVTEENAHPHL
+76 THGAVTEENAHPHL

-139 QNAERNRSA
+139 QNTERNRSA
-148 LIHAMQETLRHVRG
+148 LVHAMQETLRHVRG

-187 LGVGDQNRFIAS
+187 LGIGDENRFIAS

-229 ATVAGGIVTAP
+229 ATVDGGISAAP
-240 KIRKIQVEARATG
+240 KIRKIEVEARATG

-263 EIHEQPDTLREAMK
+263 EIHEQPETLREAMK

-342 RNTPLDPETAVFAMS
+342 RNSPLDPETAVFAMS

-372 KRKGALTLGVCNNI
+372 KRKGALTLGICNNV

-431 RDLTQADA
+431 RDLTQSEAA
-439 EEIIEGLESLPR
+439 EIIEGLESLPR
-451 LVERTLERND
+451 LVARTLERND
-461 LIADIAVKYAKT
+461 LIASIAVKYAKT
-473 RNFLFMGRQANFPI
+473 RNYLFMGRQANFPI

-527 LVPQDEVYEKNISN
+527 LAPQDEVFEKNVSN

>member
-10 KTDTLPF
+10 KKDTLPF

-27 RGYDSAGVAVVNGT
+27 RGYDSAGVAVLSEN
-41 EIQTRKAIGG
+41 EIQTRKSVGG

-57 AVQENPLHGNP
+57 TVNEQPLRGSP

-76 THGPVTEENAHPHL
+76 THGEVTEENAHPHL

-108 HLREELVGRGH
+108 HLREELIGRGH
-119 TFRSQ
+119 IFRSQ

-139 QNAERNRSA
+139 QNSERNRPA

-162 TYAIAVI
+162 TYAIAII
-169 HADLGPFLA
+169 HADLGEFLA

-187 LGVGDQNRFIAS
+187 LGIGKDAQFIAS

-206 WVEDIIYL
+206 WVDDVIYM
-214 KDQDIAALDGETFHI
+214 KDQDIAALDGESFHL
-229 ATVAGGIVTAP
+229 ATVSGSTAAPP
-240 KIRKIQVEARATG
+240 KLRKIEVEARATG
-253 KGRFP
+253 KGRFA

-263 EIHEQPDTLREAMK
+263 EIHEQPETLREAMK
-277 GRLNH
+277 GRLDL

-293 RGNEQ
+293 RSNEQ
-298 LRELKRI
+298 LRDLKRI

-319 GEYMIE
+319 GEYLIE
-325 ALARIPVECD
+325 SLARIPVECD

-342 RNTPLDPETAVFAMS
+342 RNAPLDPETAVFAMS

-372 KRKGALTLGVCNNI
+372 KRKGALTFGICNNV

-394 DGGIGLRAGVEI
+394 EGGIGLRAGVEI

-416 ELAILAMLGLMLGRI
+416 ELVILSMVGLMLGRI
-431 RDLTQADA
+431 RDLSRSDG
-439 EEIIEGLESLPR
+439 EEVIENLQSLPE
-451 LVERTLERND
+451 LVARTLECDD
-461 LIADIAVKYAKT
+461 LIAGTAAKYSKT

-493 KMKEITYIPAS
+493 KMKEITYIPAT
-504 GHPSA
+504 GYPSA

-527 LVPQDEVYEKNISN
+527 LAPQDDVFEKNISN
-541 IEEIKARRGPVIAIG
+541 IEEIKARRGPVIALG
-556 TDGENTLASLCDETI
+556 THGDNTLKSLCDDTI
-571 LLPHAPPFLTPF
+571 LLPAAPVFLTPF
-583 LNAVA
+583 LNTIA
-588 LQLLAYHTAVALGCD
+588 LQLLAYHTAVALGCN

>member
-27 RGYDSAGVAVVNGT
+27 RGYDSAGVAVLGGN
-41 EIQTRKAIGG
+41 EIKIRKAVGG
-51 VSRLVQ
+51 VSQLVDEVGRNP
-57 AVQENPLHGNP
+57 VQGNP

-76 THGPVTEENAHPHL
+76 THGGVTTENAHPHL

-108 HLREELVGRGH
+108 HLREALIGRGH
-119 TFRSQ
+119 VFLSE

-148 LIHAMQETLRHVRG
+148 LLHAMQEALRHVRG
-162 TYAIAVI
+162 TYAIGVI
-169 HADLGPFLA
+169 HADLGRFLG

-187 LGVGDQNRFIAS
+187 LGIGKDAQFIAS

-206 WVEDIIYL
+206 WVQDVIYL
-214 KDQDIAALDGETFHI
+214 KDQDIAALDGESFLL
-229 ATVAGGIVTAP
+229 AKVNGMEAAAP
-240 KIRKIQVEARATG
+240 KLRKIQIESRATG
-253 KGRFP
+253 KGAFP
-258 HHMLK
+258 HYMLK
-263 EIHEQPDTLREAMK
+263 EIHEQPQALREAMK
-277 GRLNH
+277 GRMVP
-282 EEATARFTGLH
+282 EETTVCFTGLH
-293 RGNEQ
+293 RTNEQ
-298 LRELKRI
+298 LRDLKRI

-325 ALARIPVECD
+325 SLARIPVECD

-342 RNTPLDPETAVFAMS
+342 RNAPLDSETAVFAMS

-372 KRKGALTLGVCNNI
+372 KRKGALTLGICNNV

-394 DGGIGLRAGVEI
+394 DGGIGLRAGAEI

-416 ELAILAMLGLMLGRI
+416 ELLILAMLGLMLGRI
-431 RDLTQADA
+431 RDLSQADA
-439 EEIIEGLESLPR
+439 VEIIRGLDDLPG
-451 LVERTLERND
+451 LVARTLEGEQI
-461 LIADIAVKYAKT
+461 IAGIAEKYAKA

-493 KMKEITYIPAS
+493 KMKEITYIPSA

-519 NEETPSIV
+519 NEETPTIV
-527 LVPQDEVYEKNISN
+527 LAPQDDVFEKNVSN

-556 TDGENTLASLCDETI
+556 TEGDGTLESLCDDAI
-571 LLPHAPPFLTPF
+571 LLPAGPGFLSPFV
-583 LNAVA
+583 NAVA
-588 LQLLAYHTAVALGCD
+588 LQLLAYHTAVILGCD

>member
-27 RGYDSAGVAVVNGT
+27 RGYDSAGVAVVNDN
-41 EIQTRKAIGG
+41 EIKIRKAVGG
-51 VSRLVQ
+51 VSRLVEEVGRNP
-57 AVQENPLHGNP
+57 VQGNP

-76 THGPVTEENAHPHL
+76 THGSVTTENAHPHL

-119 TFRSQ
+119 IFRSQ
-124 TDTEVLAHLIGEAFD
+124 TDTEVLAHLIGESFD
-139 QNAERNRSA
+139 QNTDRNRSA
-148 LIHAMQETLRHVRG
+148 LLHAMQEALRHVRG
-162 TYAIAVI
+162 TYAIALI
-169 HADLGPFLA
+169 HADLGRFLA

-187 LGVGDQNRFIAS
+187 LGIGKDAQFIAS

-206 WVEDIIYL
+206 WVQDVIYL
-214 KDQDIAALDGETFHI
+214 KDQDIAALDGESFHI
-229 ATVAGGIVTAP
+229 AKVNGSEASVP
-240 KIRKIQVEARATG
+240 KLRKIEVEARATG
-253 KGRFP
+253 KGGFP
-258 HHMLK
+258 HFMLK
-263 EIHEQPDTLREAMK
+263 EIHEQPHALREAMK
-277 GRLNH
+277 GRIIP

-293 RGNEQ
+293 RTNEQ
-298 LRELKRI
+298 LRDLKRI

-325 ALARIPVECD
+325 DLARIPVECD

-342 RNTPLDPETAVFAMS
+342 RNAPLDSETAVFAMS

-372 KRKGALTLGVCNNI
+372 KRKGALTLGICNNV
-386 FSTISRES
+386 FSAISRES

-416 ELAILAMLGLMLGRI
+416 ELLILAMLGLMLGRI
-431 RDLTQADA
+431 RDLSQADA
-439 EEIIEGLESLPR
+439 LEIINGLDELPG
-451 LVERTLERND
+451 LVARTLEREQT
-461 LIADIAVKYAKT
+461 IAGIAAKYAKA

-493 KMKEITYIPAS
+493 KMKEITYIPSA

-519 NEETPSIV
+519 NEETPTIV
-527 LVPQDEVYEKNISN
+527 LAPQDEVFEKNVSN

-556 TDGENTLASLCDETI
+556 TEGDKTLESLCDETI
-571 LLPHAPPFLTPF
+571 LLPAAPGFLSPF
-583 LNAVA
+583 LNTVA
-588 LQLLAYHTAVALGCD
+588 LQLLAYHTAVILGCD